1 MNGFFSTLIHP
12 EESDLSPSEFLIP
25 IACVMFMCMVFVI
38 MIMPLAEA
46 ILSIIVV
53 VGSTMIGL
61 GMFMTKFSHEYLKK
75 ISLRGFG
82 FILLAILA
90 YFIYQSDNM
99 LPTGE
104 LIVNILLLV
113 ISSIAAIILFIYA
126 VMDLVFA
133 VTFSIKRKQNA
144 KWGDS
149 EGKLH
154 IDSRYI
160 YFRSDDGKKRVAI
173 RCSDIVDVE
182 SDSKHV
188 IVYFTADSK
197 VSSERFD
204 MSNTDQMCKD
214 IKKMLGI

>member
-1 MNGFFSTLIHP
+1 MY
-12 EESDLSPSEFLIP
+12 
-25 IACVMFMCMVFVI
+25 MVFVI

-53 VGSTMIGL
+53 VGPTVIGL

-113 ISSIAAIILFIYA
+113 ISSIVAIVLFIYA

-133 VTFSIKRKQNA
+133 VTFSIKRRQNA

-149 EGKLH
+149 DGKLH

-214 IKKMLGI
+214 IKKILGI